1 MVIYLKDRS
10 ALINYL
16 EGDADLDSDCE
27 SDSRGV
33 ENGASKTAEE
43 GEEQALAV
51 LTTGSF
57 SAYVHSLS
65 CLHLEGN
72 DEFSS
77 WKALFFYRCTD
88 MISFA
93 PLKSQGVD
101 SRSNY
106 IRGIKATTTTPPPC
120 SPKNIYVL
128 ANLVRIPQPN
138 VSRMT
143 LMCRLE
149 LGIRPL
155 CDRAFADIE
164 RKVSLDNVVVEV
176 FSWVTAR

>member
-27 SDSRGV
+27 GDSRGV

-57 SAYVHSLS
+57 SVYVHFLS

-72 DEFSS
+72 DGFSS
-77 WKALFFYRCTD
+77 WKALLFYRCTD

-101 SRSNY
+101 SRSSY
-106 IRGIKATTTTPPPC
+106 IRGIKAISTPPPC

-128 ANLVRIPQPN
+128 ANLVRTPQPN

-143 LMCRLE
+143 LTCLLE

-176 FSWVTAR
+176 FSRVTAR